1 MKLSV
6 SCFFRAAL
14 ERNIFMGV
22 PLSSLSLLILPFAAF
37 RNVSISTSASSNRHN
52 KENDPTHTAR
62 QTDRE

>member
-1 MKLSV
+1 
-6 SCFFRAAL
+6 
-14 ERNIFMGV
+14 MGV

-37 RNVSISTSASSNRHN
+37 RNVSISASASSNRHN